1 MDFRCV
7 LDMDSRHWC
16 LHEGHSSRTVASSV
30 TVTLSLLA
38 IKITEPI
45 MTNTMPKMA

>member
-7 LDMDSRHWC
+7 LDINSRHRC
-16 LHEGHSSRTVASSV
+16 LQQGHSSITVASSV
-30 TVTLSLLA
+30 TVTFSLLA

-45 MTNTMPKMA
+45 MTNAMPKTV